1 MNKHLTT
8 LSALAGLVLVAPMTA
23 SATTPP
29 ASPILQ
35 VSELHQLV
43 NDVPTPG
50 TYHGGSDPR
59 NREWESDNFIA
70 VDPTHPNRLAM
81 VYLQDWQ
88 EAVIAAYSDDG
99 GHSWE
104 RSVLKTGSWTWGY
117 HGEDPPVRDGND
129 FARTNSPNNPA
140 VAIGPARNPA
150 APGVVYATSVVIE
163 SDPVFATSAMLVNV
177 STDGGRTWSDPA
189 VIDTASQEFVLG
201 QPISGTGTHIDQTYV
216 AADPD
221 QPGVA
226 YVLWMKG
233 RQDGSEQH
241 VYVSRT
247 HNSGADWSEPVQVST
262 RVLGESNFAP
272 QLAILPDGRLL
283 ATYLALPAQP
293 LLPFVTGTVM
303 GPARWYA
310 RVSEDR
316 GDSWLPPGL
325 IGQDE
330 VAQVARLAVGPDGT
344 AVVSWLDI
352 DQDAGAMTVE
362 YRTSK
367 DYTTWAGGSAGDPI
381 GSEPQTGSWG
391 VPTVPA
397 VAVSSRGEIG
407 IAFYDHCHD
416 KPETAA
422 HESGYWLRTSTDG
435 GATWQ
440 ERLVAGPFDAS
451 TAPSWNGK
459 RNGDEGYTV
468 GTMGAFQGMAT
479 DGLDFVLSFVLGD
492 DLPGANFE
500 LDGTW
505 PNGTDVYFSRVRP
518 RPAVRADQ
526 PARCLG

>member
-8 LSALAGLVLVAPMTA
+8 LSALAGLLLIAPMTA
-23 SATTPP
+23 SAKTPP

-50 TYHGGSDPR
+50 TYHGGSELR

-88 EAVIAAYSDDG
+88 EAVITAYSDDG
-99 GHSWE
+99 GKSWE
-104 RSVLKTGSWTWGY
+104 RSVLKTGRWTWGY
-117 HGEDPPVRDGND
+117 HGEEPPVRDGND

-140 VAIGPARNPA
+140 VAIGPARRPA
-150 APGVVYATSVVIE
+150 APGVVYATSVVLE
-163 SDPVFATSAMLVNV
+163 SGPLFPTSAMLVNV
-177 STDGGRTWSDPA
+177 STDGGRNWSDPA

-201 QPISGTGTHIDQTYV
+201 QPAPGTGTHIDQSYV
-216 AADPD
+216 AADPER
-221 QPGVA
+221 PGVA

-233 RQDGSEQH
+233 HQDQSEQH

-247 HNSGADWSEPVQVST
+247 RDYGAHWSEPRQVST
-262 RVLGESNFAP
+262 PVLGESNFAP
-272 QLAILPDGRLL
+272 QVAILSDGRLL
-283 ATYLALPAQP
+283 ATYVALPAPQVLP
-293 LLPFVTGTVM
+293 LATGTVA

-310 RVSEDR
+310 TVSSDH
-316 GDSWLPPGL
+316 GDSWSAPNM
-325 IGQDE
+325 IAEDE
-330 VAQVARLAVGPDGT
+330 VAQGARLAAGPDGT
-344 AVVSWLDI
+344 AVVSWLDV
-352 DQDAGAMTVE
+352 DQDAGTMTVE

-367 DYTTWAGGSAGDPI
+367 DYATWAGGSAGDPI
-381 GSEPQTGSWG
+381 HSEPQTGSWG

-397 VAVSSRGEIG
+397 VAVSSGGEIG
-407 IAFYDHCHD
+407 IAFYDHRHNTPD
-416 KPETAA
+416 TTT
-422 HESGYWLRTSTDG
+422 HESDYWLRTSTDG

-459 RNGDEGYTV
+459 RNGDEGYGV
-468 GTMGAFQGMAT
+468 GTMGAFQGMAM

-492 DLPGANFE
+492 DLPGANFK

-518 RPAVRADQ
+518 NRP
-526 PARCLG
+526 